1 MSENTEDEP
10 VEGGIMAALA
20 VIGGVDS
27 RPRLGGMVHHNDHG
41 VGTVSRIAANGK
53 ITMQCQ
59 GSNEVHTCS
68 ISHLNSVRTLK
79 SWLLFGGLNFTME
92 ILKSSF

>member
-1 MSENTEDEP
+1 
-10 VEGGIMAALA
+10 MAALA

-41 VGTVSRIAANGK
+41 LGTVSRIAANGK

-59 GSNEVHTCS
+59 GNNEVHTCS
-68 ISHLNSVRTLK
+68 ISQLKSVRTAEVLIGIEFVF
-79 SWLLFGGLNFTME
+79 SALLYENL
-92 ILKSSF
+92 SFFLRNLT

>member
-1 MSENTEDEP
+1 
-10 VEGGIMAALA
+10 MAALA

-59 GSNEVHTCS
+59 GNNQIHTCS
-68 ISHLNSVRTLK
+68 ISQLK
-79 SWLLFGGLNFTME
+79 SVCNAGYLKPRLHYAQLLVRHG
-92 ILKSSF
+92 

>member
-1 MSENTEDEP
+1 
-10 VEGGIMAALA
+10 MAALA

-59 GSNEVHTCS
+59 GSNQVHTCS
-68 ISHLNSVRTLK
+68 ISQLKSVRNYWAVKVSVIPKYPTLLVK
-79 SWLLFGGLNFTME
+79 YPLTR
-92 ILKSSF
+92 K